1 MTLWKGY
8 ALADEQSSKDK
19 VVGDEVK
26 VQVSG
31 LHNWLENLDL

>member
-1 MTLWKGY
+1 MEGY

-19 VVGDEVK
+19 VGDEAE

>member
-19 VVGDEVK
+19 VVGDEAK

-31 LHNWLENLDL
+31 LRNRLEKLDL